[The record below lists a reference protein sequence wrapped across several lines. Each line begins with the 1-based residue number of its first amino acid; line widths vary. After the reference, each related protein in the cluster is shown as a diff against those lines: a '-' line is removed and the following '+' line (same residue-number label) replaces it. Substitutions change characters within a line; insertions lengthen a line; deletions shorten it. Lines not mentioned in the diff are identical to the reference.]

1 MAFVNSTNQDGE
13 EITVGLVTLEDVIE
27 EIIQAEINDESDM
40 YEDNRS
46 SRRRTHRRLMQE
58 FMKYSEN
65 FGKQQVYIYM

>member
-1 MAFVNSTNQDGE
+1 MAFVHKKEEEGGE

-27 EIIQAEINDESDM
+27 EIIQAEIVDESDM

-65 FGKQQVYIYM
+65 FGKQQVS

>member
-1 MAFVNSTNQDGE
+1 MAFVHKTDGEGGE

-27 EIIQAEINDESDM
+27 EIIQAEIVDESDM

-65 FGKQQVYIYM
+65 FGKQQVGE